1 MPPCP
6 RDGPPVLPVRGQ
18 APDITWPRSKCSCSR
33 MRKGKG
39 EAPDAGRAPDSPRT
53 LVRTEAP
60 RPPSC
65 PPLPGLRRPVRPPP
79 AAGHAGRV
87 QTCVFLSPNQV
98 TGRAGG
104 GVLLGGRSQGAWLG
118 DGPREPGS
126 GTVPR
131 EPDSG
136 MLPGSPAEGR
146 SQGAWHGDDQ
156 QHIAGC
162 LSPHHSDVSAS
173 CLLSLFHAFP
183 ILDSPVTGA
192 HECPSVPAA
201 HRHGVAP
208 TLLTRAMP
216 SHVSGHTAAVLS
228 PGGILR
234 GHTGSPG
241 VVAAHPLPP
250 ASFPEVLIRGAPAR
264 TRPQSSLPLL

>member
-1 MPPCP
+1 M
-6 RDGPPVLPVRGQ
+6 
-18 APDITWPRSKCSCSR
+18 
-33 MRKGKG
+33 
-39 EAPDAGRAPDSPRT
+39 
-53 LVRTEAP
+53 RTEAP

-118 DGPREPGS
+118 DGPGEPG
-126 GTVPR
+126 TEMV
-131 EPDSG
+131 
-136 MLPGSPAEGR
+136 PGSPAEGR
-146 SQGAWHGDDQ
+146 SQGARHGDDQ

-173 CLLSLFHAFP
+173 CLLSLFHTFP

-192 HECPSVPAA
+192 RECPSVPAA

-208 TLLTRAMP
+208 ALLTRAIP
-216 SHVSGHTAAVLS
+216 SRISGHTAAVLS
-228 PGGILR
+228 PGGVLR

-241 VVAAHPLPP
+241 VVVAHPLPP
-250 ASFPEVLIRGAPAR
+250 ASFTEVLIWGAPAR
-264 TRPQSSLPLL
+264 TRSQSSLPLL